1 MFKNMISKKDL
12 IKKVLKLN
20 KIQELN
26 PIQKEAIKKGA
37 LEGRNLILA
46 TPTSSGK
53 TLVAEI
59 AGLNVTLNC
68 GKKMLYLCPL
78 VALAREKYEEFKEKY
93 ENSFKIKIALS
104 VGNLDSYDPFLEK
117 YSWIITSNEKA
128 DSLIRHGA
136 PWFEDV
142 GLIVVDEIHF
152 LNDFER
158 GPTLEIL
165 LTILKE
171 KFPKTQILALSAT
184 IANPD
189 DLALWL
195 KARVVKSDFRPVPL
209 YLGIQRGRKI
219 KMFGREDYVLEENL
233 LPEEAILKNTLL
245 LKKQVIYFLS
255 TRKSAEI
262 LAEKLAKIVYL
273 FLSKKE
279 RKALENLSQKIKNAL
294 EIPTRQ
300 CEKLAE
306 IVKGGVAF
314 YHSGLLFE
322 QRTLIEKAYKM
333 GLLKAITST
342 TALGAGVNLPNF
354 RSVVRDVKRY
364 VPGLGSIFLP
374 VLEVWQM
381 FGRSGRAKFDKWGEG
396 ILIAKDKEEELELE
410 EIYLK
415 GEIEEISSK
424 INNESALRTHLL
436 SLISQGICRKESA
449 LKEFLSKTFFGIKF
463 QNFSEVEEKIENI
476 LFNLEKWG
484 FIYASEMGSEKG
496 GLDRKLKATRVG
508 KRVSE
513 LYLDPQTAQFL
524 IETLKNVQMFNDFS
538 LILIFA
544 RSNELKPLL
553 NLTKKDFSVIE
564 EALAKNT
571 KYLSFEIPDEF
582 DENWE
587 EFLREVKLALIFLY
601 WIEEKTE
608 EEIFEQFRI
617 TPGELRSRI
626 EILDWILYSAIEIG
640 KILNFK
646 KEILKKLQTLRIRNY
661 YGVREELLP
670 LVKIKGIGRVRG
682 RILFEHGIKN
692 QEDLEKVPQEILAQ
706 ILKSNRLAKKIADEI
721 RKLKL

>member
-1 MFKNMISKKDL
+1 MISKESL
-12 IKKVLKLN
+12 IKKVLELN
-20 KIQELN
+20 KIQKLN
-26 PIQKEAIKKGA
+26 PIQKEAIEKGV
-37 LEGRNLILA
+37 LDGENLILA

-59 AGLNVTLNC
+59 AGLNVTLNY
-68 GKKMLYLCPL
+68 GKKMIYLCPL

-93 ENSFKIKIALS
+93 ETNFKIKVALS
-104 VGNLDSYDPFLEK
+104 IGNLDSYDPFLEK
-117 YSWIITSNEKA
+117 YSWIIASNEKA

-142 GLIVVDEIHF
+142 GLIVADEIHF

-184 IANPD
+184 IANPE
-189 DLALWL
+189 DLAIWL
-195 KARVVKSDFRPVPL
+195 GAKVIKSNFRPVPL
-209 YLGIQRGRKI
+209 YFGIQRSGKI
-219 KMFGREDYVLEENL
+219 KMFGREDYILKEGL
-233 LPEEAILKNTLL
+233 LPEEAILTNTLL
-245 LKKQVIYFLS
+245 LKKQIIYFLS
-255 TRKSAEI
+255 TRRSAEA
-262 LAEKLAKIVYL
+262 LAEKLTKRAYL

-279 RKALENLSQKIKNAL
+279 QKELEDLSQKIKSAL
-294 EIPTRQ
+294 EVPTRQ

-306 IVKGGVAF
+306 VIKGGVAF

-322 QRTLIEKAYKM
+322 QRKLIEEAYKK
-333 GLLKAITST
+333 GLIKAITST

-354 RSVVRDVKRY
+354 RSVVCNVKRY
-364 VPGLGSIFLP
+364 VPGLGSVFLP

-381 FGRSGRAKFDKWGEG
+381 FGRSGRVKFDKWGEG

-424 INNESALRTHLL
+424 LNSESALRMHLL
-436 SLISQGICRKESA
+436 SLISQGICKSESA
-449 LKEFLSKTFFGIKF
+449 LKEFLSKTFFGIKVK
-463 QNFSEVEEKIENI
+463 NFSELEEKIEEI
-476 LFNLEKWG
+476 LFYLESWG
-484 FIYASEMGSEKG
+484 FIYTKEIKDKTYGFDK
-496 GLDRKLKATRVG
+496 KLKATRAG

-513 LYLDPQTAQFL
+513 LYLDPLTAKFL
-524 IETLKNVQMFNDFS
+524 IESLSKAHKFNDFS

-544 RSNELKPLL
+544 RSNELKPAL
-553 NLTKKDFSVIE
+553 NLTKKDFPIIE
-564 EALAKNT
+564 EVLAKNE

-582 DENWE
+582 DENYE
-587 EFLREVKLALIFLY
+587 EFLREVKLALVFLS

-608 EEIFEQFRI
+608 EEIFEKFKI

-626 EILDWILYSAIEIG
+626 EILDWLLYSAIEIG
-640 KILNFK
+640 KIVTFK
-646 KEILKKLQTLRIRNY
+646 KEILKKLQNLRVRNY

-670 LVKIKGIGRVRG
+670 LVKLRGIGRVRG
-682 RILFEHGIKN
+682 RILFDHGIKN
-692 QEDLEKVPQEILAQ
+692 LKDLENVSQETLTR
-706 ILKSNRLAKKIADEI
+706 ILKSSVLAKKVKEEI
-721 RKLKL
+721 KNLKL